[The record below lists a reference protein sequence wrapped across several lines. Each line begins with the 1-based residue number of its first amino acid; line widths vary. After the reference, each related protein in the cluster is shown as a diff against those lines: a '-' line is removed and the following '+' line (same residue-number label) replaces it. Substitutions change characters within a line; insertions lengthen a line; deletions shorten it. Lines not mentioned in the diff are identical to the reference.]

1 MDRYDSI
8 VMFGPPG
15 IGKGTQAK
23 MLGADPKYIHFSTG
37 DMLRLLRK
45 DPSKVSSDEMRRALS
60 LMDQGSLPPHDL
72 VIELFRETLEREVA
86 EGDYN
91 PHNQILLLDG
101 IPRNPYQ
108 VDKISHFINVERI
121 IYLFST
127 DDDVLVERIM
137 RRARLRGRSDDQDP
151 EVVRKR
157 LEVYRKETEPVLQR
171 YHGSLIE
178 KISGMGT
185 IKEVHEEIKRR
196 MVNWE

>member
-72 VIELFRETLEREVA
+72 VIELFRPLSKRL
-86 EGDYN
+86 
-91 PHNQILLLDG
+91 HNVIRIFVFRYQR
-101 IPRNPYQ
+101 RNSSTVIIFALSFFSHT
-108 VDKISHFINVERI
+108 VDK
-121 IYLFST
+121 
-127 DDDVLVERIM
+127 
-137 RRARLRGRSDDQDP
+137 
-151 EVVRKR
+151 
-157 LEVYRKETEPVLQR
+157 
-171 YHGSLIE
+171 
-178 KISGMGT
+178 
-185 IKEVHEEIKRR
+185 
-196 MVNWE
+196 